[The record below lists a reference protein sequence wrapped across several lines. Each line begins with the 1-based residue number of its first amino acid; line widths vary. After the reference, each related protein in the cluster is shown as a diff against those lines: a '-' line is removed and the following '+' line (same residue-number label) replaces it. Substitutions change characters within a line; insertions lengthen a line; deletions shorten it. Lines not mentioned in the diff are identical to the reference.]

1 MANQSE
7 RFAALADPTRREI
20 FEKLAKKPLAVG
32 EIADGLPVSRPAVSQ
47 HLKVLKDAGLVT
59 MHTVGTRNVYH
70 IDFRAIATMRDYL
83 DRFWSKALAAFK
95 DAVEKE
101 KES

>member
-1 MANQSE
+1 MANASE

-20 FEKLAKKPLAVG
+20 FEKLARRPLAVG
-32 EIADGLPVSRPAVSQ
+32 EIAEGLPVSRPAGSQ

-59 MHTVGTRNVYH
+59 MHTQGTRNVYQ
-70 IDFRAIATMRDYL
+70 IDFRAIAAMRAYL
-83 DRFWSKALAAFK
+83 DRFWNRALAAFK

-101 KES
+101 NEP

>member
-20 FEKLAKKPLAVG
+20 FEKLARKPLAVS

-59 MHTVGTRNVYH
+59 MHTVGTRNVYQ

-83 DRFWSKALAAFK
+83 DRFWNKALAAFK

-101 KES
+101 NGS